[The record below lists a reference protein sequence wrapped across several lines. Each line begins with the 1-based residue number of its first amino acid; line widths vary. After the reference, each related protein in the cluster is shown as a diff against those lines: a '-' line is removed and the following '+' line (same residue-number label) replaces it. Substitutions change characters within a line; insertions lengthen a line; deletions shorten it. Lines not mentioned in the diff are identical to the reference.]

1 MKVVRTNDIKA
12 QESNKKIFSDKGGKV
27 NIQNI
32 IGENVDDLRAA
43 IVSFSPGA
51 GTTFHTHT
59 FDQILYVTEGTGIV
73 ATEQKEVT
81 VMPGAFIFIPA
92 GERHWHG
99 ATKDTTFSHLFI
111 NPPGE
116 TSF

>member
-1 MKVVRTNDIKA
+1 MKVVKTSDIEA
-12 QESNKKIFSDKGGKV
+12 QESTSKIFRGKV
-27 NIQNI
+27 IIQGI
-32 IGENVDDLRAA
+32 IGKSGDELRMAV
-43 IVSFSPGA
+43 VSFSPGA
-51 GTTFHTHT
+51 VTIFHTHT
-59 FDQILYVTEGTGIV
+59 FNQILYVTEGTGIV
-73 ATEQKEVT
+73 ATESEEVT

-99 ATKDTTFSHLFI
+99 ATKDTAFSHLFI